1 MRFFALL
8 NLQHVIL
15 YVFPTL
21 VFIIIFGL
29 ALAKSHIKSADSAER
44 LINVRKRFP
53 DDLEGKNAPFPVALA
68 LLIAGTVVWGVLYI
82 LFNGWMGAKI

>member
-8 NLQHVIL
+8 NFQHVVL

-29 ALAKSHIKSADSAER
+29 ALAKSYFKNADSAER
-44 LINVRKRFP
+44 LINVHERFP
-53 DDLEGKNAPFPVALA
+53 DDLEGKNAPFPVALT
-68 LLIAGTVVWGVLYI
+68 LMIAGTVVWGVLYI
-82 LFNGWMGAKI
+82 LFNGWMGVKI